1 MLAKAPNNRYHH
13 EKEVVPVGTTSQT
26 VKKLLEVS
34 EGPQAL

>member
-1 MLAKAPNNRYHH
+1 MATYEINCKQLQTKNRHQ
-13 EKEVVPVGTTSQT
+13 PVQT